1 MSTPVSGAVSWTTP
15 VTIASGDV
23 VASTDLNNLNK
34 DVAFLRA
41 KPYIIAWQTAA
52 PTAPTLPTSSD
63 LSTAP
68 TNTKIVFA
76 TSNGGSVGTSSS
88 SSSVGSF
95 GLTSDGKFSTPT
107 SLAGLYRF
115 SCQMMVSAVSNGH
128 ARVSAVLY
136 NSSGT
141 YITVIPGTWA
151 DTGTTHNA
159 VSTVSF
165 TLPMNVSSSTLGNVA
180 WVQFVGQSVGTAPT
194 LVTLDLNSNG
204 PASTPKQ
211 FNTAVTIEYLGTS
224 TGAY

>member
-15 VTIASGDV
+15 VTITSGDV
-23 VASTDLNNLNK
+23 VMAADLNNLNK

-41 KPYIIAWQTAA
+41 KPYIIAWQTTA
-52 PTAPTLPTSSD
+52 PTTSTLPTSTD
-63 LSTAP
+63 LSAAP
-68 TNTKIVFA
+68 TNTRILFA

-88 SSSVGSF
+88 SSAVGSF

-115 SCQMMVSAVSNGH
+115 SCQMMVSATSNSH

-141 YITVIPGTWA
+141 LITTIPGVWA

-159 VSTVSF
+159 VSLVTF

-180 WVQFVGQSVGTAPT
+180 SVQFVGQSVGTASSI
-194 LVTLDLNSNG
+194 VTLDLNSNG

-211 FNTAVTIEYLGTS
+211 FNTAVSVEYLGTS